1 MSKDFFKNRAEKSS
15 RKKAT
20 GYNLNQ
26 LITDIDTFYINSENK
41 ELYSNHDI
49 GLMYCTSSLLLPKD
63 SLLSSY
69 QTLTRQ
75 NAQREIKKRNQE
87 ESRMFFYQC
96 LQNLDVGNESMDEIR
111 LYLEKKF
118 IDNKDNYSGNSLVE
132 NSIER
137 EIHKIMNKEGDNFDS
152 IGKAVREGSKKYSQ
166 IKGVNNQATNRFK
179 LFLEYN
185 RILTSLKEI

>member
-41 ELYSNHDI
+41 EFYSNHDV
-49 GLMYCTSSLLLPKD
+49 GLMYCTSSLLLPKN

-69 QTLTRQ
+69 QKLTGR
-75 NAQREIKKRNQE
+75 NAEREIKKRNQE
-87 ESRMFFYQC
+87 ESRIFFYQC
-96 LQNLDVGNESMDEIR
+96 LQNLDIGNESMDDVR
-111 LYLEKKF
+111 LYLEKQF
-118 IDNKDNYSGNSLVE
+118 IDNKDNYSKNSLVE
-132 NSIER
+132 NSIEK
-137 EIHKIMNKEGDNFDS
+137 EICRIINKKSDNFDS
-152 IGKAVREGSKKYSQ
+152 IGKAVREGSEKYSQ
-166 IKGVNNQATNRFK
+166 IKGVNNQSINRFK